1 MGRTSDARER
11 LISTVGQLFCESGY
25 HGTTID
31 AICQRA
37 GVRKGTFY
45 HFFASKEELAIAALE
60 VDRIARRQM
69 LDSVFSP
76 TRKPLARVLAYCE
89 HVYIR
94 QKQLKRDHGHVPG
107 CRLFTLGA
115 EICQQEEKL
124 RARVQAMLGDY
135 LVYLTSALREAIAA
149 GELESLDPA
158 AKARCIFALV
168 QGAITQA
175 RIADDPEV
183 LRELPAQVFSVLGM
197 KSVPRAA

>member
-11 LISTVGQLFCESGY
+11 LIAAVGELFCESGY

-45 HFFASKEELAIAALE
+45 HFFASKEELTIAALE
-60 VDRIARRQM
+60 VDRVARRQT
-69 LDSVFSP
+69 LDAIFSP
-76 TRKPLARVLAYCE
+76 TRAPLARLAAYCE
-89 HVYIR
+89 HVHTR
-94 QKQLKRDHGHVPG
+94 QKQLRKEHGHVPG

-115 EICQQEEKL
+115 EICMQEARL
-124 RARVQAMLGDY
+124 RERVNTMLGDY
-135 LVYLTSALREAIAA
+135 VAYFTSAIREAVASGA
-149 GELESLDPA
+149 LGPLDPA
-158 AKARCIFALV
+158 AKARCIFSLI

-175 RIADDPEV
+175 RIADDPD
-183 LRELPAQVFSVLGM
+183 LLKELPAQVFGVLGL